1 MSIFAKKPDW
11 GQPGPPGQPGLA
23 DPPRGPT
30 ALAKGSGYGITDAIN
45 LLRALPTDQNG
56 DLVIRVMSA
65 TLASVDVHL
74 RDIID
79 DATKRQKS
87 THERIAAVHAQ
98 MADLERQLEAHRRE
112 VAALEAELKETTTVK
127 DRLQHAEKTAALAT
141 GGGRSVPPP
150 PPEGATPAKTSGT
163 SGKTPVPELPR
174 PQ

>member
-11 GQPGPPGQPGLA
+11 GQPVMPDSSSA
-23 DPPRGPT
+23 PT
-30 ALAKGSGYGITDAIN
+30 AVAKGSGYGITEAIN
-45 LLRALPTDQNG
+45 LLRGLPIDQNG

-98 MADLERQLEAHRRE
+98 MADLDRQLEAHRRE

-127 DRLQHAEKTAALAT
+127 ERLQHAEKTAALAT

-150 PPEGATPAKTSGT
+150 PPEGATPTATPTKTSGT

>member
-11 GQPGPPGQPGLA
+11 GQPVMA
-23 DPPRGPT
+23 DPPGAPT
-30 ALAKGSGYGITDAIN
+30 AIAKGSGYGITEAIN
-45 LLRALPTDQNG
+45 LLRGLPIDQNG

-65 TLASVDVHL
+65 ALASVDVHL

-79 DATKRQKS
+79 DATKRQKT

-127 DRLQHAEKTAALAT
+127 ERLQHAEKTAALAT
-141 GGGRSVPPP
+141 GGRSVPPP
-150 PPEGATPAKTSGT
+150 PPEGSTPTKTAA
-163 SGKTPVPELPR
+163 KTPVPEPPR

>member
-11 GQPGPPGQPGLA
+11 GQPVMPDSSSA
-23 DPPRGPT
+23 PT
-30 ALAKGSGYGITDAIN
+30 AVAKGSGYGITEAIN
-45 LLRALPTDQNG
+45 LLRGLPIDQNGQNG

-98 MADLERQLEAHRRE
+98 MADLDRQLEAHRRE

-127 DRLQHAEKTAALAT
+127 ERLQHAEKTAALAA

-150 PPEGATPAKTSGT
+150 PPEGATPAKTSG
-163 SGKTPVPELPR
+163 KTPVPELPR

>member
-11 GQPGPPGQPGLA
+11 GQPGQPVMA
-23 DPPRGPT
+23 DPPSAPT
-30 ALAKGSGYGITDAIN
+30 AVAKASGYGITEAIN
-45 LLRALPTDQNG
+45 LLRGLPIDQNG

-98 MADLERQLEAHRRE
+98 MADLDRQLEAHRRE

-127 DRLQHAEKTAALAT
+127 ERLQHAEKTAALAAA
-141 GGGRSVPPP
+141 GGRSVPPP
-150 PPEGATPAKTSGT
+150 PPEGATTAKT